1 MEICRKLRGK
11 DCVIEFDYKVTSKGC
26 SAQTYGPPENC
37 YPAEPMEYEI
47 TGIIGVHEDLP
58 GSAVGQDMKITAAE
72 REEIME
78 WLETYEKVYEKISE
92 HESDYNDDYG
102 DCNERLADD

>member
-1 MEICRKLRGK
+1 MEICRTFRGK
-11 DCVIEFDYKVTSKGC
+11 DCVIEFDYKVTNGGC

-47 TGIIGVHEDLP
+47 TGIICVHEDLF

-72 REEIME
+72 RDELME
-78 WLETYEKVYEKISE
+78 WLETSDAVYNKISE
-92 HESDYNDDYG
+92 DEASDGSDYYDDY
-102 DCNERLADD
+102 

>member
-1 MEICRKLRGK
+1 MIIYRTFRDK
-11 DCVIEFDYKVTSKGC
+11 DCVIEFDYKVTNGGC

-47 TGIIGVHEDLP
+47 TTIYSVRDDVLGETRPELVLTE
-58 GSAVGQDMKITAAE
+58 AE
-72 REEIME
+72 RAEIME
-78 WLETYEKVYEKISE
+78 WLETSDTVYEKISE

-102 DCNERLADD
+102 D